1 MNDGDDN
8 NDDDDDDDDLS
19 RGAYWGGGGAYKR
32 KFMIYRPL
40 RLAVFHCQTHEGV
53 FLWVINDALM
63 ALLGACFQ
71 KVYIRRVFSQCELFH
86 IA

>member
-1 MNDGDDN
+1 MNDDDN
-8 NDDDDDDDDLS
+8 DDDDDDDDDDLS
-19 RGAYWGGGGAYKR
+19 RGLTGGGGGGGGWKAEVYD
-32 KFMIYRPL
+32 I
-40 RLAVFHCQTHEGV
+40 THEGV

-71 KVYIRRVFSQCELFH
+71 KVYIHRVFSQCELFY

>member
-1 MNDGDDN
+1 MIMMMMMMMMMIYPGGRT
-8 NDDDDDDDDLS
+8 
-19 RGAYWGGGGAYKR
+19 RGGGGGAYKR
-32 KFMIYRPL
+32 KFTIYRPL

-63 ALLGACFQ
+63 TLLGACFQ
-71 KVYIRRVFSQCELFH
+71 KVYIRRVFSQCELFY

>member
-1 MNDGDDN
+1 MMMMMMMMMMMIMI
-8 NDDDDDDDDLS
+8 
-19 RGAYWGGGGAYKR
+19 YPGGLTGEGRGAYKR
-32 KFMIYRPL
+32 KFTIYRLL

-53 FLWVINDALM
+53 FLWVINAALM

>member
-1 MNDGDDN
+1 MN
-8 NDDDDDDDDLS
+8 DDLS
-19 RGAYWGGGGAYKR
+19 KGAYWGGGGGGGFKGGFFEISP
-32 KFMIYRPL
+32 K

-71 KVYIRRVFSQCELFH
+71 KVYIRRVFSQCELFY

>member
-1 MNDGDDN
+1 MNDDDDDDN
-8 NDDDDDDDDLS
+8 DDDDDDDDDDDLS
-19 RGAYWGGGGAYKR
+19 RGAYKR
-32 KFMIYRPL
+32 TFMIYRPL
-40 RLAVFHCQTHEGV
+40 CLAVFHCQTHEGV

-71 KVYIRRVFSQCELFH
+71 KVYIRRVFSQCVLFY

>member
-19 RGAYWGGGGAYKR
+19 RGAYKR

-71 KVYIRRVFSQCELFH
+71 KVYIRRVFSQCELFY

>member
-1 MNDGDDN
+1 MMVMIIMMMMMMMIYPGG
-8 NDDDDDDDDLS
+8 LT
-19 RGAYWGGGGAYKR
+19 GEGGGGAYKR

-71 KVYIRRVFSQCELFH
+71 KVYIRRVFCQCELFY